1 MDFRLLTEREGEIR
15 AQILLDVLV
24 NGEERMEV
32 VTDLRE
38 GEDAEGGKR
47 PGAVIYVVQ
56 EGDTLWNIAKKYRTT
71 EERILMVNEIENPD
85 RLYPGQKLLILR

>member
-1 MDFRLLTEREGEIR
+1 M
-15 AQILLDVLV
+15 
-24 NGEERMEV
+24 
-32 VTDLRE
+32 
-38 GEDAEGGKR
+38 
-47 PGAVIYVVQ
+47 IYVVQ